1 MDMTTYAIE
10 HGFAEAKL
18 RGYRSA
24 FLREEHYAQ
33 MKNLNSVEEMF
44 QYLASETD
52 YGDYIDTNNPS
63 INALKVAMRK
73 KLSDEIDHIEINCS
87 HELSR
92 FLFFIRAEHMIENV
106 MNIMDGLKAGIL
118 FSKLFA
124 GVDPLGYFPEL
135 KQTEIGAQDISSLY
149 EYVLIDSPIA
159 EFFLPYLESFN
170 VNRDMKN
177 FSEVQGFFKEE
188 RPEKVRSMLK
198 KIHLEAFYRH
208 CEYLNETSREQMLEL
223 LTMEADFKTIQ
234 VVYNSLEDSRE
245 EKTMV
250 RAKLSPTVGQFY
262 PLYYP
267 LLQNVDTLD
276 NLKDVLRN
284 FNDYRK
290 ILSELPE
297 PGAEGPNKSLED
309 LIYEEECR
317 KWTLTFDKQCNH
329 AVFYAY
335 IKLKEQ
341 EIRNVIWCCEMI
353 SRKVD
358 KGNNLWKKIVVPF
371 GND

>member
-1 MDMTTYAIE
+1 MDMTTYAIQ

-18 RGYRSA
+18 RGYRCA

-33 MKNLNSVEEMF
+33 MKNLNSVDEVF
-44 QYLASETD
+44 QYLTSETD

-63 INALKVAMRK
+63 INALKIAMRK

-87 HELSR
+87 QELSR

-118 FSKLFA
+118 FTKLFA
-124 GVDPLGYFPEL
+124 AVDPLGYFPEL
-135 KQTEIGAQDISSLY
+135 KQTEIGSQDISSLY

-159 EFFLPYLESFN
+159 EFFLPYLESYN

-177 FSEVQGFFKEE
+177 FNEVQGFFKEE

-208 CEYLNETSREQMLEL
+208 CETLNETSRQQMLDL

-250 RAKLSPTVGQFY
+250 RAKLSPIVGQFY

-284 FNDYRK
+284 FNEYRK

-309 LIYEEECR
+309 LIYEEEVR
-317 KWTLTFDKQCNH
+317 RWTLTFDNQCNH
-329 AVFYAY
+329 AVYYAY
-335 IKLKEQ
+335 VKLKEQ
-341 EIRNVIWCCEMI
+341 EIRNVIWSCEMI

-371 GND
+371 GNE